1 MLSILRNIWF
11 LLPIWTKLLSSFW
24 ALTALIRQALVG
36 ENPGCTE
43 AWSICSRIKS
53 QPMCPAPIKF
63 PVGEPV
69 NSGASCDKPL
79 ISVCNASAVQL
90 TSTLI
95 SHELQPLLWF
105 IKQISHTSQ
114 ALIYLLLLFK
124 CSEREKLEDVIHPFP
139 SPADL
144 QGNGLHTL
152 PWVTNQGQLNSEA
165 YKELMVLYPSNRKDL
180 GLPDA
185 TVVKNP
191 PANAG
196 DMGSIPG
203 QGSFQPRDWAWV
215 SYIAGRCFT
224 IWATRDWRR
233 RLCQL
238 NHLSHLSWKDSIILF
253 RYLF

>member
-11 LLPIWTKLLSSFW
+11 FLPIWTKLLPNSW
-24 ALTALIRQALVG
+24 ALVALIRQALVG
-36 ENPGCTE
+36 ENPGCTK
-43 AWSICSRIKS
+43 AWSICSRIKKS
-53 QPMCPAPIKF
+53 ACVPPPIKF
-63 PVGEPV
+63 PVGELV
-69 NSGASCDKPL
+69 NSGASRDKPL

-144 QGNGLHTL
+144 QGNGLDTL
-152 PWVTNQGQLNSEA
+152 PRVTNQGQLNSEA
-165 YKELMVLYPSNRKDL
+165 YKELMVLHPSNRNDL
-180 GLPDA
+180 GLPDV

-191 PANAG
+191 PANAV
-196 DMGSIPG
+196 DMVSIPG
-203 QGSFQPRDWAWV
+203 LGRSPGRGNGHQFQYSCPENPMDRGAW
-215 SYIAGRCFT
+215 
-224 IWATRDWRR
+224 
-233 RLCQL
+233 
-238 NHLSHLSWKDSIILF
+238 
-253 RYLF
+253 